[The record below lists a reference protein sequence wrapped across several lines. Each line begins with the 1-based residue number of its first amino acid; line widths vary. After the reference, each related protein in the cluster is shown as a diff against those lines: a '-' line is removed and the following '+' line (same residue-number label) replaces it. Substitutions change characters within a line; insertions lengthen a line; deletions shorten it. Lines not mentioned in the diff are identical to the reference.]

1 LLNKLQHDN
10 ELHIDL
16 VSVAITVICQ
26 QETHHLGQGFLEN
39 CKLSF
44 TTLRAEELENSE
56 KDDHVVKIIFEK
68 CVGLYICTPISEL
81 SGPVVS

>member
-1 LLNKLQHDN
+1 LLNKLQQDN
-10 ELHIDL
+10 KLHVDPI
-16 VSVAITVICQ
+16 SVAITVICQ

-39 CKLSF
+39 YKLSF

-56 KDDHVVKIIFEK
+56 KDDHVVEIIFEK
-68 CVGLYICTPISEL
+68 CVGLYRFTPISEL